1 VDTNIFKPVNVYENY
16 FLTVCRIERLKRLEL
31 TIGAFNI
38 FRKLYRQK
46 FRLVV
51 AGYLDPQNKS
61 YLNHLTHICP
71 KDVEFVINPRDED
84 LLELYQK
91 AYAFVFSSL
100 KEPFGLTPLE
110 AMSCGK
116 PIIATGQGGFVDYLI
131 HGQNGFIVSSNP
143 YAIAK
148 KMLTLAENYELTF
161 SLGEGAR
168 KTALSYDWEIFTK
181 RMDNL
186 VEQIVNK

>member
-1 VDTNIFKPVNVYENY
+1 M
-16 FLTVCRIERLKRLEL
+16 
-31 TIGAFNI
+31 
-38 FRKLYRQK
+38 
-46 FRLVV
+46 
-51 AGYLDPQNKS
+51 
-61 YLNHLTHICP
+61 
-71 KDVEFVINPRDED
+71 
-84 LLELYQK
+84 LELYQK